1 MVIRDDIDTHLAS
14 VPDDD
19 SRLSR
24 LRRSSLIAYRQKFA
38 LPITQLRVDITGK
51 LTASVVSQVT
61 SALQHAT
68 ALAAKAIL
76 DPKNAA
82 ITVQGSLLER
92 APLLPIG
99 QSRGTLYFELPQQAV
114 PTDTI
119 EQTPIAGLTESAVR
133 ELIEILPETANDER
147 TLQSLPSR
155 RPQYRSAVKRLAE
168 ALDGTASL
176 SLSMQ
181 PTGGAAPET
190 SVLTAEQALEVP
202 TLLSGTQDKRD
213 VLTVY
218 GILDGMR
225 TRRRLFY
232 IEERGTAQEFGGAI
246 DEDQMDAVMS
256 LVGQQVVSRIERLIL
271 LRADGSKS
279 HPSYALKSIAPD
291 ASLV

>member
-1 MVIRDDIDTHLAS
+1 MIRDDISARLS
-14 VPDDD
+14 GIPDDD

-24 LRRSSLIAYRQKFA
+24 LRRSSLVAYRQKFS
-38 LPITQLRVDITGK
+38 LPATQLRVDITGT
-51 LTASVVSQVT
+51 LTATVVSQVT
-61 SALQHAT
+61 AALQHAT

-99 QSRGTLYFELPQQAV
+99 QSRGTLYFELPRQTV
-114 PTDTI
+114 PTDAV
-119 EQTPIAGLTESAVR
+119 EQTPVAGLTENAVR
-133 ELIEILPETANDER
+133 ELIEILPETASDER

-155 RPQYRSAVKRLAE
+155 RPQYRSAVKKLAE
-168 ALDGTASL
+168 ALDGAASM

-181 PTGGAAPET
+181 PTGGIAPET
-190 SVLTAEQALEVP
+190 SVLTSEQALEVP
-202 TLLSGTQDKRD
+202 ALLSGTQDKRD
-213 VLTVY
+213 MLTVY

-232 IEERGTAQEFGGAI
+232 IEERGTTQEFSGAI
-246 DEDQMDAVMS
+246 DEDQMDTVMN
-256 LVGQQVVSRIERLIL
+256 LVGQQVVARIERLVL

-291 ASLV
+291 PSLI

>member
-1 MVIRDDIDTHLAS
+1 MVIRDDISTHLAGI
-14 VPDDD
+14 PDDD

-24 LRRSSLIAYRQKFA
+24 LRRSSLTAYRQKFS
-38 LPITQLRVDITGK
+38 LPATQLRVDITGE
-51 LTASVVSQVT
+51 LTATVVSQVT

-82 ITVQGSLLER
+82 ITVQSSLLER

-99 QSRGTLYFELPQQAV
+99 QSRGTLYFELPQQVV
-114 PTDTI
+114 PTNAI
-119 EQTPIAGLTESAVR
+119 EQTPVAGLTENAVR
-133 ELIEILPETANDER
+133 ELIEILPETADDER

-155 RPQYRSAVKRLAE
+155 RPQYRSAVKKLAE
-168 ALDGTASL
+168 ALGDAASM
-176 SLSMQ
+176 SLSMR
-181 PTGGAAPET
+181 PTGGTAPET
-190 SVLTAEQALEVP
+190 SVLTVEQAREVP

-213 VLTVY
+213 MLTVY

-232 IEERGTAQEFGGAI
+232 IEERGTTQEFSGAI
-246 DEDQMDAVMS
+246 DEEQMDIVMG
-256 LVGQQVVSRIERLIL
+256 LVGQQVVARIERLVL

-279 HPSYALKSIAPD
+279 HPSYALKSIASD

>member
-1 MVIRDDIDTHLAS
+1 MVIRDDISTHLAGI
-14 VPDDD
+14 PDDD
-19 SRLSR
+19 SRLNR
-24 LRRSSLIAYRQKFA
+24 LRRSSLTAYRQKFS
-38 LPITQLRVDITGK
+38 LPATQLRVDITGE
-51 LTASVVSQVT
+51 LTATVVAQVT

-82 ITVQGSLLER
+82 ITVQSSLLER
-92 APLLPIG
+92 APLLPVG
-99 QSRGTLYFELPQQAV
+99 QSRGTLYFELPQQVV

-119 EQTPIAGLTESAVR
+119 EQTPVAGLTENAVR
-133 ELIEILPETANDER
+133 ELIEILPETADDER

-155 RPQYRSAVKRLAE
+155 RPQYRSAVKKLAE
-168 ALDGTASL
+168 SLGDAASM

-181 PTGGAAPET
+181 PTGGTTPET
-190 SVLTAEQALEVP
+190 SVLTVEQAREVP
-202 TLLSGTQDKRD
+202 ALLAGTQDKRD
-213 VLTVY
+213 MLTVF

-232 IEERGTAQEFGGAI
+232 IEERGTTQEFSGAI
-246 DEDQMDAVMS
+246 DEEQMDTVMG
-256 LVGQQVVSRIERLIL
+256 LVGQQVVARIERLIL

>member
-1 MVIRDDIDTHLAS
+1 MIRDDLSTHLAAI
-14 VPDDD
+14 PDDG

-24 LRRSSLIAYRQKFA
+24 LRRSSLTAYRQKFS
-38 LPITQLRVDITGK
+38 LPATQLRVDITGV

-61 SALQHAT
+61 AALQHAT

-99 QSRGTLYFELPQQAV
+99 QSRGTLYFELPQQVV
-114 PTDTI
+114 PTDTV
-119 EQTPIAGLTESAVR
+119 EQTPVAGLTENAVR
-133 ELIEILPETANDER
+133 ELIEILPETAGDDR

-155 RPQYRSAVKRLAE
+155 RPQYRSAVKKLAE
-168 ALDGTASL
+168 ALNGTSSM

-181 PTGGAAPET
+181 PTGDTAAER

-202 TLLSGTQDKRD
+202 ALLSGTQDKRD
-213 VLTVY
+213 MLTVY

-232 IEERGTAQEFGGAI
+232 IEERGTTQEFSGAI
-246 DEDQMDAVMS
+246 DEDQMDIVMS
-256 LVGQQVVSRIERLIL
+256 LVGRQVVARIERLIL

-279 HPSYALKSIAPD
+279 HPSYALKSIAAD
-291 ASLV
+291 ESLL